1 MKHKHHDAIVAW
13 ANGAA
18 IQVLRHGNWYASP
31 YPNWDVNSEFR
42 VAPKVSKSKV
52 FYVGFAFDTNGHPR
66 SVMSSPQYMG
76 GKSVLKIT
84 FDSETDAIK
93 SAELVE

>member
-18 IQVLRHGNWYASP
+18 IQVLHNGNWYPTSVP
-31 YPNWDVNSEFR
+31 SWDADKEFR
-42 VAPKVSKSKV
+42 VAPMPPQDRV
-52 FYVGFAFDTNGHPR
+52 FYVGFAFDTNWHPR
-66 SVMSSPQYMG
+66 SVISSHQPLK
-76 GKSVLKIT
+76 GKNVLKIT
-84 FDSETDAIK
+84 FASETDAIK